1 MLEELKS
8 AKFVVGLKQSLKML
22 EAGKVKKAYVADDV
36 DFFVAG
42 KIEAACEKNGVE
54 IEKAMSKH
62 ELGKLCKIDVDA
74 AIVSVLR

>member
-22 EAGKVKKAYVADDV
+22 EAGKVVKAYVAEDV
-36 DFFVAG
+36 DFFVAD
-42 KIEAACEKNGVE
+42 KIEAACKKHGIAVEKV
-54 IEKAMSKH
+54 ATKH
-62 ELGKLCKIDVDA
+62 ELGKMCKIDVDA